1 MTITEVQNT
10 LRRWSATRETPGA
23 NVTGR
28 WDIAFVAGAVIVS
41 FVLYLWGLGFYSDD
55 WAFLGSLHIFGD
67 HSMVG
72 RSELID
78 WAMYF
83 RQRPVQIPFQQLLFW
98 AFGLNPLG
106 YHLTNSLLLTA
117 MAVMMHLV
125 LRQLAIWRPLAL
137 ALPVIFALL
146 PHYST
151 DRYWFAAFGYVLS
164 MALFFLSVYADL
176 RGARSVSNPLKWK
189 LLALIAL
196 LASALN
202 YEVAIPLF
210 LLSTPLIALRY
221 RTLPDGPGRAG
232 WAWRNRS
239 WLIVGNVVAIAGVV
253 IFKAIVTAG
262 APETPDDLLLHVAR
276 LGIGSIAINF
286 GSLGIGLP
294 QAVLWA
300 AREASPTILIVG
312 ALLAVT
318 VALYMWMVI
327 MRTPEPFPTSAFWG
341 SIILA
346 GFVVFVASY
355 AIFIPTE
362 RILFTSTG
370 IANRVGIAGAVGVA
384 FVFVGVLGWLCRV
397 VLPPGGWRASGFAAG
412 VSGLALAGFLL
423 VNVQGAQW
431 GQAWSEQRAVLGEV
445 REDLQAPEPETVVI
459 IDGVCPYVGGAIVFE
474 SNWDVT
480 GALQVTF
487 GDPTLMGDVASA
499 NLTIGEDGLS
509 TVLYGSLEAHYRFGP
524 HLFLLDSRSAALA
537 PIPDEDV
544 ARRVLNVDASKE
556 SACTRGAAGYGTT
569 ILPLD
574 QRYRRLEDRFLWSGG

>member
-1 MTITEVQNT
+1 MTITGIQNT
-10 LRRWSATRETPGA
+10 LRRWSETRETPRA
-23 NVTGR
+23 DVSGR
-28 WDIAFVAGAVIVS
+28 WDIHFVAAAVIVS
-41 FVLYLWGLGFYSDD
+41 FVLYVWGLGFYSDD
-55 WAFLGSLHIFGD
+55 WAFLGSLHIYGD

-72 RSELID
+72 RSDLID
-78 WAMYF
+78 WAMYL
-83 RQRPVQIPFQQLLFW
+83 RQRPVQVPFQQLLFW

-137 ALPVIFALL
+137 ALPIIFALL

-164 MALFFLSVYADL
+164 MALFFLSLYADL
-176 RGARSVSNPLKWK
+176 RAAGSVDPLKWK
-189 LLALIAL
+189 FLALIAL
-196 LASALN
+196 LVSALN

-210 LLSTPLIALRY
+210 LLSTPLIGLRY
-221 RTLPDGPGRAG
+221 RVLPPGPEGRG
-232 WAWRNRS
+232 WAWRHRR
-239 WLIVGNVVAIAGVV
+239 WLVMSNVVAIIGVV
-253 IFKAIVTAG
+253 IFKAMVTAG
-262 APETPDDLLLHVAR
+262 APETPHEILRHIAR
-276 LGIGSIAINF
+276 IGIGSIAINL

-294 QAVLWA
+294 QAALWA
-300 AREASPTILIVG
+300 AREASPTILIIGV
-312 ALLAVT
+312 LLAGL
-318 VALYMWMVI
+318 VAAYIWRAI
-327 MRTPEPFPTSAFWG
+327 RRSPEPFPTSAFWG
-341 SIILA
+341 YIILA

-397 VLPPGGWRASGFAAG
+397 VLPPGGWQASCFAAG
-412 VSGLALAGFLL
+412 VSGLALVGFLL

-431 GQAWSEQRAVLGEV
+431 GQAWSQQRAALDEV
-445 REDLQAPEPETVVI
+445 REHMPTPEPGTVVI

-480 GALQVTF
+480 GALQVTYR
-487 GDPTLMGDVASA
+487 DPTIMGDVTSA
-499 NLTIGEDGLS
+499 NLTIERDRLS
-509 TVLYGSLEAHYRFGP
+509 TVLYGSLEAHYAFGP
-524 HLFLLDSRSAALA
+524 DLFLFNSRSGLLA
-537 PIPDEDV
+537 SVPDKDT
-544 ARRVLNVDASKE
+544 ARRLLNAEELQE

-574 QRYRRLEDRFLWSGG
+574 QRYRRFEDRFLWSDG